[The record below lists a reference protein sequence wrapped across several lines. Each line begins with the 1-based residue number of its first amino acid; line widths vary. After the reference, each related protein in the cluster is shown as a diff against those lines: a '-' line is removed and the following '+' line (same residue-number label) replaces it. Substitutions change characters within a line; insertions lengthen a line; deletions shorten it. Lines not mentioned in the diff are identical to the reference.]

1 MLREQ
6 VDIKQFKKVMFIF
19 NPNSGRQFFSN
30 GLSNVNEILNLLRKK
45 LGKQVM
51 TEVEIKS
58 FEEVRHVAAR
68 ICDEDFDWVIVAG
81 GDGTLRAITE
91 VFVERSKFPY
101 VSIFPAGTVNLVA
114 KELMM
119 PEDPARWMKKVEKGC
134 ATPVWL
140 GKANNR
146 IFLTVAGIGIDSMVI
161 DNVSETEKKFFS
173 KFAYVLQGT
182 ELVKRELLWKDWQYK
197 FQVMIDDDGVWRDAA
212 SVIVAKSRYYAGRFS
227 LVDGAS
233 LSSPKLHVCL
243 FRGDKKIDF
252 LRYLALIAADMLVYD
267 KSVEIVEAQKVEIK
281 CNTEKFAAE
290 LDGDCLV
297 SSPLSISLLPS
308 PIKFIS

>member
-58 FEEVRHVAAR
+58 FEEVRHVAKR
-68 ICDEDFDWVIVAG
+68 ICDEDFDWVIIAG

-101 VSIFPAGTVNLVA
+101 VSVFPAGTVNLVA

-119 PEDPARWMKKVEKGC
+119 PEDPAFENW
-134 ATPVWL
+134 A
-140 GKANNR
+140 
-146 IFLTVAGIGIDSMVI
+146 FLPDEAI
-161 DNVSETEKKFFS
+161 
-173 KFAYVLQGT
+173 
-182 ELVKRELLWKDWQYK
+182 LLPP
-197 FQVMIDDDGVWRDAA
+197 G
-212 SVIVAKSRYYAGRFS
+212 
-227 LVDGAS
+227 
-233 LSSPKLHVCL
+233 
-243 FRGDKKIDF
+243 
-252 LRYLALIAADMLVYD
+252 
-267 KSVEIVEAQKVEIK
+267 E
-281 CNTEKFAAE
+281 
-290 LDGDCLV
+290 
-297 SSPLSISLLPS
+297 SLLPS
-308 PIKFIS
+308 PVEHFTFTLKPVPSASWTWLGI